1 MEADRTG
8 DTTLKVGPQVA
19 YTPGTLVDLF
29 RKGISVNPDGEA
41 MRRRLDDGT
50 WESFTRTEVAD
61 KVRRL
66 AIGLR
71 SLGYERGDR
80 VAILS
85 ATRMEWALADY
96 AIIMAGL
103 VSLPIY
109 HSLPPDQIEYIL
121 NDGEARAVFVSD
133 SEQLDKVLEI
143 AHRLPRLERAIAFDP
158 VEAGSGPLDVESL
171 ADLDA
176 RSSRSEAE
184 PYARDYEDY
193 ASLTRPDELSTLI
206 YTSGTTGT
214 PKGVMLTHD
223 NFHSNTV
230 LSLSVFRLSTRDLSL
245 SWLPLAHVF
254 ERMAGHYCMWYSGA
268 TISYAESVTTVVRDM
283 GEVRPTVMTA
293 VPRLYEKFFE
303 GVTAAARDAP
313 PVKRNLFFWAID
325 VARRKVEREQ
335 ERRSVGPV
343 LSAQYALADR
353 LVFSKIRARVGGRIR
368 YFLSG
373 GAPLPP
379 PVAVFFHGAG
389 LPILEG
395 YGLTETSPVICVNPH
410 EDIRIGTVGPPI
422 PLTEVKIAE
431 DGEILCRGL
440 QVMRGYYKKEEAT
453 REAIDDDGW
462 CHTGDIGKLDRD
474 GFLSIT
480 DRKKELIVTAYGKN
494 IAPQPIEGAITRSRY
509 IDYAVLLG
517 DRRKFPVVIVNP
529 NLEAVAGWAVRNGV
543 DGAEI
548 EALLEHEDVRR
559 KLHDEV
565 MGRVADF
572 ARYERPREMIVVSEP
587 FAIETGE
594 LTPTLKVRRRVI
606 ASKHADRIDEIYA
619 ELERRTDVEGGEVG
633 G

>member
-1 MEADRTG
+1 MESDRTDG
-8 DTTLKVGPQVA
+8 TILKAGPQVP

-29 RKGISVNPDGEA
+29 LNGIRVDPQGEA
-41 MRRRLDDGT
+41 MRRRHEDGS
-50 WESFTRTEVAD
+50 WESFTRSQIAD
-61 KVRRL
+61 QVRRL
-66 AIGLR
+66 ALGMR
-71 SLGYERGDR
+71 SLGFERGDR
-80 VAILS
+80 IAILS
-85 ATRMEWALADY
+85 PTRLEWALADY
-96 AIIMAGL
+96 GIIMAGL

-121 NDGEARAVFVSD
+121 GDGEARAIFVSD
-133 SEQLDKVLEI
+133 AEQLDKVLEV
-143 AHRLPRLERAIAFDP
+143 ADQLPDLDLVFVFDP
-158 VEAGSGPLDVESL
+158 VEVRQARLEIMTL
-171 ADLDA
+171 ADLGARGDVADA
-176 RSSRSEAE
+176 E
-184 PYARDYEDY
+184 DYEDY
-193 ASLTRPDELSTLI
+193 ASRTSPDELSTLI

-223 NFHSNTV
+223 NFYSNTV
-230 LSLSVFRLSTRDLSL
+230 LSLSVFRLSTRDTSL

-268 TISYAESVTTVVRDM
+268 TIAYAESVTTVVRDM

-293 VPRLYEKFFE
+293 VPRLYEKFYE
-303 GVTAAARDAP
+303 GVIAAAREAS
-313 PVKRNLFFWAID
+313 PVKRNLFFWAVD
-325 VARRKVEREQ
+325 VARRKVERQ
-335 ERRSVGPV
+335 QSRRPVGPA
-343 LSAQYALADR
+343 LSAQHALADR
-353 LVFSKIRARVGGRIR
+353 LVFSKIRARTGGRIN

-395 YGLTETSPVICVNPH
+395 YGLTETSPVICINPH

-453 REAIDDDGW
+453 REAIDSDGW
-462 CHTGDIGKLDRD
+462 FHTGDIGQMDRD

-509 IDYAVLLG
+509 VDYAVLLG
-517 DRRKFPVVIVNP
+517 DRRKFPIVIANP
-529 NLEAVAGWAVRNGV
+529 NPEAVAVWAARNGAPGK
-543 DGAEI
+543 DLA
-548 EALLEHEDVRR
+548 ALLGHESVRQ
-559 KLHDEV
+559 KLRDEV
-565 MGRVADF
+565 LGRVGEF
-572 ARYERPREMIVVSEP
+572 ARYERPRDVILIAEP
-587 FAIETGE
+587 FAIESGE
-594 LTPTLKVRRRVI
+594 LTPTLKVRRREI
-606 ASKHADRIDEIYA
+606 ASKYADRIDAAYA
-619 ELERRTDVEGGEVG
+619 ELERRQDEEEAEVG